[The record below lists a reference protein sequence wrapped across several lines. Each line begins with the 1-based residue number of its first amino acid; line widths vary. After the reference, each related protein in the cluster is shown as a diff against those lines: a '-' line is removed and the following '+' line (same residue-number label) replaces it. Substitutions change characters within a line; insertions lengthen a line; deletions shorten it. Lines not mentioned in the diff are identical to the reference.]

1 MAGRQKGEESSSIV
15 SSRSS
20 NRDPL
25 AGSGRHPKVAKPLR
39 SAAEART
46 VVAEMVARLEQLGT
60 SANREGMA
68 RYGIT
73 AKKVFGVSVADLRAM
88 AKELGRDSRLA
99 RAFWK
104 VGYHETRMLAAFV
117 EDPAAVTSEGMES
130 WALDFENWADCDT
143 VCFHLF
149 DKTALAWDKVHAW
162 SVRPEELVK
171 RAAFSLLASLALHD
185 KKSPDGP
192 FVEALDLVTRAAEDD
207 RHLVKKA
214 VSWALRGIG
223 ARSTSANLAALS
235 VARKLASSSDRS
247 SRWIGRDAVKGLTS
261 DATQK
266 RLARGDER
274 RPKSVGIPRSA
285 RSE

>member
-1 MAGRQKGEESSSIV
+1 MAARKREKASPSTV

-20 NRDPL
+20 I
-25 AGSGRHPKVAKPLR
+25 AGDAGRTPKATENV
-39 SAAEART
+39 RT
-46 VVAEMVARLEQLGT
+46 ASEVRAVVAETVARLEALGT
-60 SANREGMA
+60 CANREGMA

-73 AKKVFGVSVADLRAM
+73 AKKVLGVSVADLRAM
-88 AKELGRDSRLA
+88 GKELGRDSRLA
-99 RAFWK
+99 RALWQ
-104 VGYHETRMLAAFV
+104 VGFHETRMLAAFV

-149 DKTALAWDKVHAW
+149 DKTALAWDKVYAW

-171 RAAFSLLASLALHD
+171 RAAFSLLASIALHD
-185 KKSPDGP
+185 KKSSDGP
-192 FVEALDLVTRAAEDD
+192 FVEALELVSRAAEDE

-223 ARSTSANLAALS
+223 ARSTSANRAALA
-235 VARKLASSSDRS
+235 VARRLASATDRS

-261 DATQK
+261 EATQK

-274 RPKSVGIPRSA
+274 RTKASGIPRSA

>member
-1 MAGRQKGEESSSIV
+1 MAARKREKAV

-20 NRDPL
+20 KAGDAGRTPRATENVRSVSEVRVVL
-25 AGSGRHPKVAKPLR
+25 A
-39 SAAEART
+39 ET
-46 VVAEMVARLEQLGT
+46 VERLEALGT

-68 RYGIT
+68 RFGIT
-73 AKKVFGVSVADLRAM
+73 AEKVFGVSVADLRAM
-88 AKELGRDSRLA
+88 GKELGRDSRLA
-99 RAFWK
+99 RALWK

-117 EDPAAVTSEGMES
+117 EEPSAVTSEGMEA

-149 DKTALAWDKVHAW
+149 DKTTLAWEKVHAW

-185 KKSPDGP
+185 KTSPDAP
-192 FVEALDLVTRAAEDD
+192 FVEALELVSRAAEDD

-223 ARSTSANLAALS
+223 ARSTSANRAALA
-235 VARKLASSSDRS
+235 VARRLASSKVPSA
-247 SRWIGRDAVKGLTS
+247 RWIGRDAVKGLTS
-261 DATQK
+261 EATRK
-266 RLARGDER
+266 RVDRGDER
-274 RPKSVGIPRSA
+274 RTKASGIPRSS
-285 RSE
+285 RRE

>member
-1 MAGRQKGEESSSIV
+1 M

-20 NRDPL
+20 K
-25 AGSGRHPKVAKPLR
+25 AGDAGRTPKATENV
-39 SAAEART
+39 RT
-46 VVAEMVARLEQLGT
+46 ASEVRAVVAETVARLEALGT

-73 AKKVFGVSVADLRAM
+73 AKKVFGVSVADLRVM
-88 AKELGRDSRLA
+88 GKELGRDPRLA
-99 RAFWK
+99 RALWQA
-104 VGYHETRMLAAFV
+104 GYHETRMLAAFV

-185 KKSPDGP
+185 KKSSDGP
-192 FVEALDLVTRAAEDD
+192 FVEALELVSRAAEDE

-223 ARSTSANLAALS
+223 ARSTSANRAALA
-235 VARKLASSSDRS
+235 VARRLATATSRS
-247 SRWIGRDAVKGLTS
+247 ARWIGRDALKGLTGE
-261 DATQK
+261 ATRK
-266 RLARGDER
+266 RIARGDER
-274 RPKSVGIPRSA
+274 RTKASGIPRSA
-285 RSE
+285 RRE

>member
-1 MAGRQKGEESSSIV
+1 MGEASSSVV
-15 SSRSS
+15 SSKSKS
-20 NRDPL
+20 NPG
-25 AGSGRHPKVAKPLR
+25 AGPRRTPKLRKPAR
-39 SAAEART
+39 SAAEVRS
-46 VVAEMVARLEQLGT
+46 VVAETMARLDELGT

-88 AKELGRDSRLA
+88 GKELGRDSGLA

-104 VGYHETRMLAAFV
+104 AGYHETRMLAAFV
-117 EDPAAVTSEGMES
+117 EDPAAVTSEQMES

-149 DKTALAWDKVHAW
+149 EKTALAREKVAAW
-162 SVRPEELVK
+162 SERREELVK
-171 RAAFSLLASLALHD
+171 RAAFSLLAALAVHD

-192 FVEALDLVTRAAEDD
+192 YVEALQLATRAAEDD

-214 VSWALRGIG
+214 VSWALRSIG
-223 ARSTSANLAALS
+223 ARSTSANQAALA
-235 VARKLASSSDRS
+235 VARKLASSSDPS

-266 RLARGDER
+266 RLVRGDER
-274 RPKSVGIPRSA
+274 RKRSSGIPRSA